1 MPDRTQKQKGADMFD
16 RLFEGFRKASESTL
30 QMQQDLFKS
39 WTQQWLS
46 TQPDTTGASEWGRA
60 FQKRWFELALETLKR
75 HRDSLDAIYKAGI
88 QTIEQTSRTPGI
100 KTPEDYRLMVEE
112 LWHKLF
118 QAFKAQSESQF
129 RDFQSWTEKSF
140 ETARK
145 STEKSFETAR
155 KSNG

>member
-1 MPDRTQKQKGADMFD
+1 MPVRTQKQKGAAMFD

-46 TQPDTTGASEWGRA
+46 LQPETSGMSAEWGRA
-60 FQKRWFELALETLKR
+60 FQKRWFEMALDTLKR
-75 HRDSLDAIYKAGI
+75 HRESLDAMYKAGI
-88 QTIEQTSRTPGI
+88 QTIEQTSKSSGI
-100 KTPEDYRLMVEE
+100 QSPEDYRRMVEE

-129 RDFQSWTEKSF
+129 RDFQSWAEKSF
-140 ETARK
+140 EPVQK
-145 STEKSFETAR
+145 SHA
-155 KSNG
+155 